1 MAQLSD
7 VQKLQIRRKYEKL
20 DRRHA
25 RGLPGQDTRLQ
36 QFMAEE
42 IRRVFEQN
50 AADSQRWPTFTD
62 LEDHMRNIAQ
72 LRSMGY
78 PAPV

>member
-7 VQKLQIRRKYEKL
+7 VQKSGLRRKYEKL
-20 DRRHA
+20 DYHHA
-25 RGLPGQDTRLQ
+25 RGLPSLDARLQ
-36 QFMAEE
+36 QITTEE
-42 IRRVFEQN
+42 IQRIFEQN
-50 AADSQRWPTFTD
+50 TADSQRWPTFTD
-62 LEDHMRNIAQ
+62 LDDHMRNIAQ